1 MEENTNNA
9 IFTLMQKVVDKL
21 DAISKDVSNID
32 QTELSHVFSEENEKL
47 KNLIETTISNQH
59 VLDQKILSKKEI
71 DDSIKEN
78 AVTPNVNNY
87 TEFSLLGSK
96 SHFKPKTLIIML
108 FSLLIIWSSIK
119 YLPSYFMEK
128 NSISKAKEDYQ
139 IFYNY
144 FYFKEFEKNKNA
156 AANEILK
163 KIIQK
168 DPIFMEEYQTLLSTY
183 QREIKK
189 QELKE
194 QLNALDNNDR

>member
-21 DAISKDVSNID
+21 DTISKDVNNID

-128 NSISKAKEDYQ
+128 SSISKAKEDYQ

>member
-21 DAISKDVSNID
+21 DTISKDVNNID

-108 FSLLIIWSSIK
+108 FSLVIIWSSIK
-119 YLPSYFMEK
+119 HLPAYFINNGSLSKEK
-128 NSISKAKEDYQ
+128 EEYEL
-139 IFYNY
+139 FYNY
-144 FYFKEFEKNKNA
+144 VYLKDFKNN
-156 AANEILK
+156 IK
-163 KIIQK
+163 KK
-168 DPIFMEEYQTLLSTY
+168 GTSVLLSF
-183 QREIKK
+183 RFC
-189 QELKE
+189 LKS
-194 QLNALDNNDR
+194 LKVLMSSL